1 MRDCIKT
8 KDIWLP
14 NPNELDNTTKTF
26 DANKNSPK
34 QKQWCAGDKAS
45 KQHTESPY

>member
-26 DANKNSPK
+26 NANKNSPK
-34 QKQWCAGDKAS
+34 QSNGVQERKP
-45 KQHTESPY
+45 TTTY